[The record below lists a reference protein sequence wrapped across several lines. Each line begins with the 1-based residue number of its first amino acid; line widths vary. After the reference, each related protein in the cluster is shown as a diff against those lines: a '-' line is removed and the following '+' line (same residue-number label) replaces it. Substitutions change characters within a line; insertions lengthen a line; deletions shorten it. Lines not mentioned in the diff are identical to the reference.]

1 MENILLNNGVEMPML
16 GYGLYKVDPTEGE
29 RCVSD
34 AIQIGYRLI
43 DTAPL
48 YANEQAVGNAVA
60 SSGIRREDF
69 FIVTKVWISQA
80 GEDKA
85 EKSIEESL
93 KKLKTDYVD
102 LLLVHQPFGDYYG
115 TYRTLQRAL
124 EDGRC
129 RAIGISNFY
138 KERFLDI
145 VAGVDVMPAVNQLET
160 NVFCQQTRSREMAA
174 VHGVKVMAWA
184 PMAQGKDNFFNHEVL
199 TVIGQKY
206 GKTACQTGLR
216 FLMQE
221 GIPAIPKSSSYER
234 MKENFEIFDFNL
246 DESDMKT
253 LRGLNRY
260 DSGTRDYTDV
270 DYARSLIERKY

>member
-199 TVIGQKY
+199 TAIGQKY